1 MKPRIVFAC
10 SGSAENLA
18 AIPKLSTAFDAE
30 IVALTLDVGQARDLE
45 GVRQAA
51 LAAGAVRAHVLDAR
65 EEFARHCIVA
75 SLDEQTP
82 TAYTTGHA
90 LARPLIARKLIEIA
104 HIEGGS
110 AIAHGGDRED
120 QTEIEEAAHALDRSI
135 RVIAAHD
142 GAAPDVRRAVHT
154 TLWERSP
161 DERSSALPKPEL
173 DAPARLE
180 IAFEAG
186 LPVAINGVPM
196 TLTELIESVTTIAAN
211 HGVGRVTDTSGTPL
225 EAPAAVVFQAAH
237 EALGGN
243 ASRASGATVCLEL
256 FKGQHRVLSAQHS

>member
-65 EEFARHCIVA
+65 EEFARHCIA
-75 SLDEQTP
+75 TSLDDQTP

-211 HGVGRVTDTSGTPL
+211 HGVGRVMDTSGTPL

-237 EALGGN
+237 EALGAK

>member
-18 AIPKLSTAFDAE
+18 AIPKLATAFDAE

-104 HIEGGS
+104 QP
-110 AIAHGGDRED
+110 AIADTPGD
-120 QTEIEEAAHALDRSI
+120 
-135 RVIAAHD
+135 
-142 GAAPDVRRAVHT
+142 
-154 TLWERSP
+154 
-161 DERSSALPKPEL
+161 
-173 DAPARLE
+173 
-180 IAFEAG
+180 AG
-186 LPVAINGVPM
+186 
-196 TLTELIESVTTIAAN
+196 
-211 HGVGRVTDTSGTPL
+211 
-225 EAPAAVVFQAAH
+225 FQADTFA
-237 EALGGN
+237 AL
-243 ASRASGATVCLEL
+243 RVVEGALV
-256 FKGQHRVLSAQHS
+256 VVSAVMGVEDCN